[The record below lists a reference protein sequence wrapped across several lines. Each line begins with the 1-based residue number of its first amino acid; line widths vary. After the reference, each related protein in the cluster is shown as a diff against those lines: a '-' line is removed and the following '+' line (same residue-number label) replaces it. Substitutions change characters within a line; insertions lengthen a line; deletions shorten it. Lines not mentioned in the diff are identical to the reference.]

1 MLQNKFRMIVW
12 MTLCSLFIT
21 CNRPGNNDF
30 PSDDRVE
37 IRLSADTLYAA
48 SLVSNAIDICIT
60 NRSAVQKLVIKKQDS
75 KGITTHES
83 IPAAGLAE
91 SYTFTYQPNTG
102 DEDRFYFILQAQNEN
117 NKVLA
122 SKNLVVETRYG
133 IIVSGLVKISRVT
146 GKTLN
151 DEHIAN
157 PNRTDERYNVGG
169 TDLGIIWDMEN
180 GSYGL
185 FFGDTYG
192 KSFIPVPG
200 GGPGAAGDWRSNVLA
215 FSSDT
220 DLDDGLRF
228 SGMAVDNS
236 GNAREIAWSAKNTS
250 GNGDYT
256 SIPTAAIHADGVDY
270 LHYMNIRTWT
280 GWVTNYS
287 ALYASDNHGETWR
300 HCSEVIF
307 QSNSPFGQVALA
319 KKDGYVYMMGTP
331 TGRDGSACL
340 ARIPE
345 KSMLKQADYEYRNAG
360 QGWVKGSETQ
370 ATVMIDGK
378 VGEASL
384 MYHRKFGRWIYTYFD
399 PEEYAL
405 CYRDAADIT
414 GPWTKEKILV
424 KSADYPALYGSFMHP
439 AKDADDRLYFT
450 MSQWGPYNVFLM
462 RADLQCI
469 K

>member
-1 MLQNKFRMIVW
+1 MIQNKFDMILW
-12 MTLCSLFIT
+12 ISLCFLWIS
-21 CNRPGNNDF
+21 CNRPGNDDF
-30 PSDDRVE
+30 SPDNTVE
-37 IRLSADTLYAA
+37 VRLSADTLYAA
-48 SLVSNAIDICIT
+48 SVNNTVDLRII
-60 NRSAVQKLVIKKQDS
+60 NRNEVQKLVINKQDS
-75 KGITTHES
+75 KGITMYKNIQASDLPE
-83 IPAAGLAE
+83 IYA
-91 SYTFTYQPNTG
+91 FTYQPNDS
-102 DEDRFYFILQAQNEN
+102 DEERFYFIFQAQNAN

-122 SKNLVVETRYG
+122 SKSLPVETRYG
-133 IIVSGLVKISRVT
+133 IIVSGLTKISRMT
-146 GKTLN
+146 GKTLSG
-151 DEHIAN
+151 ESIVN

-185 FFGDTYG
+185 IFGDTYG
-192 KSFIPVPG
+192 KSFVPVPG
-200 GGPGAAGDWRSNVLA
+200 GGPGPAGDWRSNILA
-215 FSSDT
+215 FSNDT
-220 DLDDGLRF
+220 DLDDGLSF

-236 GNAREIAWSAKNTS
+236 GYAREIAYSAKNTS

-287 ALYASDNHGETWR
+287 ALYASGNHGETWR
-300 HCSEVIF
+300 RCSEVIF
-307 QSNSPFGQVALA
+307 QSNSPFGQVAFA

-345 KSMLKQADYEYRNAG
+345 KLMLKQADYEYWNSG
-360 QGWVKGSETQ
+360 QGWVKGNEAL
-370 ATVMIDGK
+370 ATVIIDGK

-384 MYHRKFGRWIYTYFD
+384 MYHRKFGRWIFTYLD

-405 CYRDAADIT
+405 CYRDAPDIT

-424 KSADYPALYGSFMHP
+424 KSTDYPALYGSFMHP
-439 AKDADDRLYFT
+439 AKDAGDKLYFT

-462 RADLQCI
+462 RVDLKCI